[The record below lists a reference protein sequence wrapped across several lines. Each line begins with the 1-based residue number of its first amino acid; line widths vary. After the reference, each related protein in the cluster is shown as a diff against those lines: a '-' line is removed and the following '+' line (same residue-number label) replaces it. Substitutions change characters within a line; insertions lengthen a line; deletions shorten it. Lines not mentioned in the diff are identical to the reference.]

1 MPTGKNKSPST
12 TPRVSVISAVK
23 TYLGFFVLL
32 TLVVEASLGALALNS
47 GGSIQLLAVSG
58 MLLVILLLIGVVSLF
73 AYKKPEALLRSMAS
87 HDAAAAS
94 SFDATPAGIFCSELA
109 GCWWEAIK
117 PDDASALSLVSVSP
131 DPAGSGLKFSGKA
144 YDRQGNLNAVWE
156 TVASCVNPGEKKV
169 FYYWRG
175 WHPARPNEPF
185 EGFGELVFHASD
197 SGIHSGMGFFSDTN
211 LTQLNSTTRKT
222 VQLHRSSAEEATLL
236 QQSNARLVAERI
248 RQKLEEL
255 G

>member
-1 MPTGKNKSPST
+1 MSLIN
-12 TPRVSVISAVK
+12 AVK

-47 GGSIQLLAVSG
+47 SGAIQLLAVSG

-87 HDAAAAS
+87 HDAAAAG
-94 SFDATPAGIFCSELA
+94 SFDYTPAGVFCRELA

-117 PDDASALSLVSVSP
+117 PDDASALSLMNICP
-131 DPAGSGLKFSGKA
+131 DPASSGLKLSGKA
-144 YDRQGNLNAVWE
+144 YDPQGNLNAVWE
-156 TVASCVNPGEKKV
+156 SVASCINSGEKKV

-185 EGFGELVFHASD
+185 EGFGELVFHSSD
-197 SGIHSGMGFFSDTN
+197 NGIHSGMGFFSDTN
-211 LTQLNSTTRKT
+211 LTQVNSTTRKS
-222 VQLHRSSAEEATLL
+222 VQLHRASTDEAALL
-236 QQSNARLVAERI
+236 QQANAKLVAQRI
-248 RQKLEEL
+248 QQKLAEL

>member
-1 MPTGKNKSPST
+1 MSI
-12 TPRVSVISAVK
+12 ISAVK

-47 GGSIQLLAVSG
+47 GGSVQLLAVSG

-73 AYKKPEALLRSMAS
+73 AYKKPDALLRSMAS
-87 HDAAAAS
+87 HDAAAAGN
-94 SFDATPAGIFCSELA
+94 FDDTPAGRFCRELA
-109 GCWWEAIK
+109 GCWWESVK
-117 PDDASALSLVSVSP
+117 PDNASALSLMSISP
-131 DPAGSGLKFSGKA
+131 DPASSGLKFSGKA
-144 YDRQGNLNAVWE
+144 YDKQGHLNAVWE
-156 TVASCVNPGEKKV
+156 TVASCINPGEKKV

-197 SGIHSGMGFFSDTN
+197 NGIHSGMGFFSDTN
-211 LTQLNSTTRKT
+211 LTQLNSTTRKS
-222 VQLHRSSAEEATLL
+222 VQLHRASADEAALL
-236 QQSNARLVAERI
+236 QQANARLVAEGI
-248 RQKLEEL
+248 QHKLAEL

>member
-1 MPTGKNKSPST
+1 MSLIN
-12 TPRVSVISAVK
+12 AVK

-47 GGSIQLLAVSG
+47 SGAIQLLAVSG

-87 HDAAAAS
+87 HDAAAAG
-94 SFDATPAGIFCSELA
+94 SFDDTPAGVFCRELA

-117 PDDASALSLVSVSP
+117 PDDASALSLMNICP
-131 DPAGSGLKFSGKA
+131 DPASSGLKLSGKA
-144 YDRQGNLNAVWE
+144 YDLQGNLNAVWE
-156 TVASCVNPGEKKV
+156 SLASCINPGEKKL

-175 WHPARPNEPF
+175 WHPAKPNEPF
-185 EGFGELVFHASD
+185 EGFGELVFQNSG
-197 SGIHSGMGFFSDTN
+197 SGIHNGMGVFSDTN

-222 VQLHRSSAEEATLL
+222 VQLHRATADEAALL
-236 QQSNARLVAERI
+236 QQTNARTVAEHI
-248 RQKLEEL
+248 RQKLSEL